1 MPSLS
6 IRQLLTGALALLGLA
21 LVGVLGQEA
30 WRAKQRLDA
39 LQSQSERMLSAISFG
54 NGLAAF
60 LTERQW
66 VNNGLSE
73 APPADANLRAR
84 IQEER
89 ARAASLEAALPR
101 LLAIAP
107 EGPEGRALT
116 AAVRQ
121 IPPLREAG
129 DRLLAQ
135 PREGR
140 DAAAA
145 RRYLD
150 QTRATT
156 ESAAQAW
163 LALLPKAA
171 GTDAALYRRAELMGI
186 AWRLR
191 DTAGRLRADIS
202 ALLIA
207 GSAPDAAAQQ
217 RIGELSAQ
225 LRLLVAMMDVHRLS
239 GEYLPVGVAAME
251 RARARL
257 LGEGGL
263 EPSAQ
268 AVLAAFAAG
277 QRPATDHAAWMA
289 LTHGI
294 LSDVLAVMSAT
305 EAGVRAFTES
315 QGEAARTELWAGLVA
330 ALLGLGFVLFMAV
343 VVVVRVVRPLDGLT
357 RLLDR
362 LTAGETGLAVPGTA
376 RGDEIGKLARGLDA
390 FQTQQAEATRLRIE
404 GERQREAARLEQDE
418 ALRRMA
424 EQIEA
429 ETRDWFARIGARMG
443 EVNQEA
449 TGVQDGAGRMAE
461 AGAGAAQAAQSA
473 LQASETVAAAAEE
486 MSASIR
492 EITARMNDAARITQA
507 AVQGADTGTATIKGL
522 AEAVQR
528 IGKVAELISDIAGR
542 TNLLALNAT
551 IEAARAGE
559 AGKGFAVVASE
570 VKSLANQTAR
580 ATEEIGQQIAEVQ
593 AETARAVEAV
603 GHIGETLHGLEQI
616 AASVAAAMDQQS
628 AATQEIARAVGGA
641 ADAARDVSSRVD
653 GLGRDADDASERA
666 DRMRASIGQAGEA
679 LDEVRGAVV
688 RAVRQAAEAVDRRMA
703 PRVEHHGEAVVR
715 ARGKE
720 QRVRLIDVAAG
731 GIAIEPGPELHA
743 GERLELVLPG
753 LAPIP
758 AQVLELQ
765 PKRVRIGFRTAGE
778 VPGLAEWIA
787 RSQRKAA

>member
-1 MPSLS
+1 
-6 IRQLLTGALALLGLA
+6 
-21 LVGVLGQEA
+21 
-30 WRAKQRLDA
+30 
-39 LQSQSERMLSAISFG
+39 
-54 NGLAAF
+54 
-60 LTERQW
+60 
-66 VNNGLSE
+66 
-73 APPADANLRAR
+73 
-84 IQEER
+84 
-89 ARAASLEAALPR
+89 
-101 LLAIAP
+101 
-107 EGPEGRALT
+107 
-116 AAVRQ
+116 
-121 IPPLREAG
+121 
-129 DRLLAQ
+129 
-135 PREGR
+135 
-140 DAAAA
+140 
-145 RRYLD
+145 
-150 QTRATT
+150 
-156 ESAAQAW
+156 
-163 LALLPKAA
+163 
-171 GTDAALYRRAELMGI
+171 
-186 AWRLR
+186 
-191 DTAGRLRADIS
+191 
-202 ALLIA
+202 
-207 GSAPDAAAQQ
+207 
-217 RIGELSAQ
+217 
-225 LRLLVAMMDVHRLS
+225 
-239 GEYLPVGVAAME
+239 
-251 RARARL
+251 
-257 LGEGGL
+257 
-263 EPSAQ
+263 
-268 AVLAAFAAG
+268 
-277 QRPATDHAAWMA
+277 
-289 LTHGI
+289 
-294 LSDVLAVMSAT
+294 
-305 EAGVRAFTES
+305 
-315 QGEAARTELWAGLVA
+315 
-330 ALLGLGFVLFMAV
+330 
-343 VVVVRVVRPLDGLT
+343 
-357 RLLDR
+357 
-362 LTAGETGLAVPGTA
+362 
-376 RGDEIGKLARGLDA
+376 
-390 FQTQQAEATRLRIE
+390 
-404 GERQREAARLEQDE
+404 
-418 ALRRMA
+418 
-424 EQIEA
+424 
-429 ETRDWFARIGARMG
+429 
-443 EVNQEA
+443 
-449 TGVQDGAGRMAE
+449 
-461 AGAGAAQAAQSA
+461 
-473 LQASETVAAAAEE
+473 

-528 IGKVAELISDIAGR
+528 IGKVAQLISDIAGR

-653 GLGRDADDASERA
+653 GLGRDAGDASERA

-787 RSQRKAA
+787 RSQRMAA